1 MQNFELQKNY
11 KKINLEDSGCYMKHN
26 FYNILKGKFLVSD
39 GAFKNWRFIIFLSLL
54 ALVMIASSHSA
65 DKKVHKIAQLNNDV
79 KELKSEYLDVR
90 MILMRSK
97 MESEIIA
104 SMSNRGLQPSITPP
118 QKILITTKE

>member
-1 MQNFELQKNY
+1 MK
-11 KKINLEDSGCYMKHN
+11 KKI
-26 FYNILKGKFLVSD
+26 YNILKGTFLVSD

-65 DKKVHKIAQLNNDV
+65 DKKVHRIAQLNNDV

-97 MESEIIA
+97 MESKIISA
-104 SMSNRGLQPSITPP
+104 MAERGLEPSITPP
-118 QKILITTKE
+118 QKILITRQD